1 MDVLDKLVEE
11 GNTVV
16 VVEHDLG
23 VIAQADHVIDL
34 GPEGGDAGG
43 YVVASG
49 TPKELS
55 KNNESYT
62 GLHLRRLIDRIN
74 AAA

>member
-1 MDVLDKLVEE
+1 MDVLNKLVEG

-43 YVVASG
+43 YVVAVG
-49 TPKELS
+49 TPTELS
-55 KNNESYT
+55 RNSESYT
-62 GLHLRRLIDRIN
+62 GVYLRRLIDRIN